1 MDYQEESRAT
11 WRAVPVSSQETGIDV
26 YCLLG
31 LGSEVGEL
39 QGKVKKIF
47 RDKGGRLCE
56 HDIEEI
62 KQELGDILWYLTQIA
77 TNFGLTLEEIMGA
90 NIGKLADRAK
100 RGVIGGSGDKR

>member
-1 MDYQEESRAT
+1 MFTAFLGWVVRLESYR
-11 WRAVPVSSQETGIDV
+11 
-26 YCLLG
+26 
-31 LGSEVGEL
+31 
-39 QGKVKKIF
+39 GKIKKIF

-62 KQELGDILWYLTQIA
+62 RQELGDILWYLTQIA